1 MGKKDG
7 RKIGCT
13 FHHISRLRHTMPPP
27 HTNIPVRSPT
37 WTIRIAAS
45 YHTPVEASSLP
56 KEIEVK
62 PAAGFLLVV
71 FNPFPFQGP
80 FGCLRRVIQYDRP
93 VKPFVLSSYSSSDFG
108 VDAQN
113 TNLRF
118 YKVLKYISQCSRL
131 VMPGESVGTNGLST
145 WGKCGNWNCGRDRF
159 DKVRF

>member
-71 FNPFPFQGP
+71 FNPFPLQGP

-93 VKPFVLSSYSSSDFG
+93 VKPFVLSYSSSDFG

-131 VMPGESVGTNGLST
+131 VMPGESDGTNGLST
-145 WGKCGNWNCGRDRF
+145 WGKCGNLNCGRDRF